1 VSVLPKNKSRKYMAK
16 KSNLRAIVAL
26 IFVSLGLAAC
36 VSQVPS
42 NEGLVNIPPPPSLQ
56 APLESVIT
64 VGLPNGF
71 TQSGLLSRSR
81 NERRIK
87 YLVILAPGY
96 PGILRPAL
104 RPDGSVNIRQAGNFL
119 IRARGFL
126 IDHDIATLAV
136 DCRSDFDSICD
147 DFYQASPERVR
158 DLEIL
163 IAQTRQDLPS
173 VEEVW
178 IVSTSRGALT
188 SAAAV
193 RYGGNTFNGAVHTAG
208 VMDPIRD
215 LGREGPRLREE
226 FLIHHAQDPCS
237 LTPYSRAEQVS
248 KERDIS
254 LITARGGRA
263 WGLACQAF
271 TQHGFNGI
279 EHLVM
284 ARIRGLIRGT
294 ERDQLNIP

>member
-1 VSVLPKNKSRKYMAK
+1 MI
-16 KSNLRAIVAL
+16 AISF
-26 IFVSLGLAAC
+26 FVSFGLTAC
-36 VSQVPS
+36 VNQTPT
-42 NEGLVNIPPPPSLQ
+42 NESAVNIPPPSTPQTLW
-56 APLESVIT
+56 ESVIS

-71 TQSGLLSRSR
+71 IQSGLLSRPS

-96 PGILRPAL
+96 PGVLRPAL
-104 RPDGSVNIRQAGNFL
+104 RPDGSVNMRQTGNFL

-126 IDHDIATLAV
+126 VDHDIATLAV
-136 DCRSDFDSICD
+136 DCRSDFDQICD
-147 DFYQASPERVR
+147 DLYQASPERIR
-158 DLEIL
+158 DIEIL
-163 IAQTRQDLPS
+163 IAQTRQDLPA

-193 RYGGNTFNGAVHTAG
+193 RYGGNTFHGAVHTAG
-208 VMDPIRD
+208 VMDAIRG
-215 LGREGPRLREE
+215 LGREGPRLRAE
-226 FLIHHAQDPCS
+226 FLVHHAQDPCS

-248 KERDIS
+248 KDRDIS